1 MHDRILEVATAHF
14 VQRGYDGTSMRE
26 IAADCGITKAAL
38 YYHFAGKAELLN
50 EVFTDYLRQF
60 GAVVAAS
67 VGQGEGAEQRLRALV
82 RGLFLLPVQRR
93 AIMRLAM
100 HDVRQLP
107 PEQRSAFAAAYRE
120 QFLDPLRGIF
130 LNGIAVGELVDVDPD
145 FCVKLLLGILYP
157 FFAPPGPTSEGPDA
171 AEVEVLL
178 DVFFGGVRSREE
190 PQASTSASGV

>member
-1 MHDRILEVATAHF
+1 MRDRILEVATSHF

-26 IAADCGITKAAL
+26 IADDCGITKAAL

-67 VGQGEGAEQRLRALV
+67 AGQGDGAEQRLRALV
-82 RGLFLLPVQRR
+82 GGLFTLPVQRR

-100 HDVRQLP
+100 HDVRHLP
-107 PEQRSAFAAAYRE
+107 PEQRSAFAEAYRE

-130 LNGIAVGELVDVDPD
+130 ATGIAGGELVDVDPD

-157 FFAPPGPTSEGPDA
+157 FFAPPGPTSDGPD
-171 AEVEVLL
+171 
-178 DVFFGGVRSREE
+178 E